1 MRLMFRDEG
10 RFGLHGTP
18 RRCWAPRGIRPVVG
32 TRLERRYID
41 AFSAVSPLDGVVD
54 SLVLP

>member
-1 MRLMFRDEG
+1 MRLMFRDGG

-18 RRCWAPRGIRPVVG
+18 RRCWAPRDIRPMVG
-32 TRLERRYID
+32 TRLERRYIFS
-41 AFSAVSPLDGVVD
+41 FSAVSPLDGVMD